1 MLRTNLSTRPFYNDR
16 VVRVGIAA
24 LALVALGLTVFNAA
38 EVYRLQSQN
47 SALGAAVERNDQ
59 QASGYRDQA
68 RVIRQSLNRDELAAV
83 EIKAREA
90 NQLIDRRAFSWTELL
105 NQFQAT
111 LPADVR
117 ITAVQPQID
126 VDGRMLVAA
135 AVVSKKLEDL
145 EEFIEALEATGSF
158 TGVLSRQNTA
168 NEDGTLKSTLQ
179 GYYHLLPAT
188 PAPAAIPAPPAS
200 EPAKGKSAPV
210 KGTQ

>member
-16 VVRVGIAA
+16 VVRIGIAA
-24 LALVALGLTVFNAA
+24 LGLVALGLTVFNAV

-47 SALGAAVERNDQ
+47 RELGAAVERNEQ
-59 QASGYRDQA
+59 QAIGYRTKA
-68 RVIRQSLNRDELAAV
+68 RVIRASLNREELAAV

-111 LPADVR
+111 LPPDVR
-117 ITAVQPQID
+117 ITSVQPQID
-126 VDGRMLVAA
+126 PDGRMLVAV
-135 AVVSKKLEDL
+135 AVVSKTLEDL
-145 EEFIEALEATGSF
+145 EEFIEALEATGAF

-168 NEDGTLKSTLQ
+168 DEDGSLKSMLQ
-179 GYYHLLPAT
+179 GYYHLP

-200 EPAKGKSAPV
+200 EPAKGK
-210 KGTQ
+210 KR

>member
-1 MLRTNLSTRPFYNDR
+1 MLRTNLSNRPFYNDR
-16 VVRVGIAA
+16 GIRAAIAA

-47 SALGAAVERNDQ
+47 RELGAAVGRNELE
-59 QASGYRDQA
+59 ASGYREKA
-68 RVIRQSLNRDELAAV
+68 RVIRQSLNRDQLAAV

-111 LPADVR
+111 LPPDVR
-117 ITAVQPQID
+117 VTSVQPQID
-126 VDGRMLVAA
+126 QDGRMMVTM

-158 TGVLSRQNTA
+158 TGVLSRQDSA
-168 NEDGTLKSTLQ
+168 EEDGTLKSVLQ
-179 GYYHLLPAT
+179 GYYHWTPAKA
-188 PAPAAIPAPPAS
+188 APAAIPAPPAS
-200 EPAKGKSAPV
+200 EPAKGKR
-210 KGTQ
+210 